1 MQACFGKYI
10 KKHKPG
16 CHPQQPRNLPGTYI
30 GKDPIAKAVGELFQY
45 FRGSFWPSKDIFCR
59 IFLKDASGFVA
70 GAVMRSPESM
80 TLKGPTIPISI
91 TGEVQGK
98 LMRSLWEMGG
108 HIS

>member
-1 MQACFGKYI
+1 
-10 KKHKPG
+10 
-16 CHPQQPRNLPGTYI
+16 
-30 GKDPIAKAVGELFQY
+30 
-45 FRGSFWPSKDIFCR
+45 
-59 IFLKDASGFVA
+59 
-70 GAVMRSPESM
+70 MRSPESM